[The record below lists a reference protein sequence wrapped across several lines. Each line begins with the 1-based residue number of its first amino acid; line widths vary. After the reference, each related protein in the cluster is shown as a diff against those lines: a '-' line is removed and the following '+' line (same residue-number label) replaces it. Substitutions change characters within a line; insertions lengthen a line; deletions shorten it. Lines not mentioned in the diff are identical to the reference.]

1 MKESFNNSLLLVV
14 RPDLSKDTTRYAF
27 DNLTK
32 IYEYA
37 DISDHI
43 YQDID
48 IFFFDSEPYLNSTFC
63 QKPKQNISLISL
75 VTLELNFF

>member
-14 RPDLSKDTTRYAF
+14 RPDLSNDTTRYAF

-43 YQDID
+43 YQGID
-48 IFFFDSEPYLNSTFC
+48 IVFFLTQSRISTLLFVKNPSKIYL
-63 QKPKQNISLISL
+63 
-75 VTLELNFF
+75 

>member
-14 RPDLSKDTTRYAF
+14 QPNLSKDTTRYAF

-32 IYEYA
+32 IYEYD
-37 DISDHI
+37 DISNHI

-48 IFFFDSEPYLNSTFC
+48 IVFFDSEPYLNSTFC
-63 QKPKQNISLISL
+63 QKTQVKYIFDFLSDFG
-75 VTLELNFF
+75 TKFF